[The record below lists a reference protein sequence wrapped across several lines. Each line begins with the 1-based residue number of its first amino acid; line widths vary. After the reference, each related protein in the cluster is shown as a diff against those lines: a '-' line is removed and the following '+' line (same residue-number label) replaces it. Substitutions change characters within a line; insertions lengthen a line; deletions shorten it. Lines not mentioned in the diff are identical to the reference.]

1 MGKIGFVGAGRVGAQ
16 AALEIASFGTH
27 DLALVDVVPGLA
39 EGEALDISHKLS
51 ETGVDVSVTGSTDFA
66 TLQGSEVVVITAGL
80 ARKPEMTRMDLLM
93 KNAGI
98 VSSVAKEVGK
108 HAPQAVAITV
118 TNPMDVMN
126 YVVMKATGFPKERV
140 VGMGGVLDLSRF
152 KHVLTLMLGV
162 SRSSISALVIGEHGE
177 NMLPLARYT
186 SVGGVPLT
194 SLLGAEEIEQAIRG
208 TRQSAVDVISKKGAT
223 VDAPANALAR
233 MVKAVV
239 WDRKDVLP
247 ASAFLEGEY
256 GVSGVGI
263 GVPLKLGRN
272 GIEKIYELELDEA
285 EKAQFNKG
293 VETIRGGIAALPPV

>member
-1 MGKIGFVGAGRVGAQ
+1 
-16 AALEIASFGTH
+16 
-27 DLALVDVVPGLA
+27 VDVVPGLA

-66 TLQGSEVVVITAGL
+66 TLRGSEVVVITAGL
-80 ARKPEMTRMDLLM
+80 ARKPEMTRMDLLT

-98 VSSVAKEVGK
+98 VFSVAKEVGK

-152 KHVLTLMLGV
+152 KHVLSLKLGV

-177 NMLPLARYT
+177 NMLPLARFT

-194 SLLGAEEIEQAIRG
+194 SLLGAGEIDEAIRG

-233 MVKAVV
+233 MAKAVV

-263 GVPLKLGRN
+263 GVPLLLGRD
-272 GIEKIYELELDEA
+272 GIEKIYELDLDET
-285 EKAQFNKG
+285 ERSQFNRG
-293 VETIRGGIAALPPV
+293 VETIRGGIAALPSL